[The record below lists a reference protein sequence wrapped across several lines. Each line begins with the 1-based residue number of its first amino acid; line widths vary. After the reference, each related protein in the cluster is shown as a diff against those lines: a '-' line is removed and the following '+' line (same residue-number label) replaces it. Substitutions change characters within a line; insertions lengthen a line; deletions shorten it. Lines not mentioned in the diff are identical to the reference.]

1 MNFNSFLPLHPIAA
15 LRRALKRLRRLE
27 STADQ
32 IWQNHLT
39 LPSLTQ
45 NMTCCK
51 QLKLT
56 NTIYNLINFKIFSG
70 GFFCFFWSSWNSW
83 SWKRKWCSSFPIPML
98 FIFICL
104 AYHFLFLFLFCFFL
118 FFSVHTF
125 AFLLLFFFF
134 YFSLFHWSSFSLVFI
149 FIIYLFMFYF
159 FLHLLL
165 C

>member
-15 LRRALKRLRRLE
+15 LRRTLKRLRRLE

-56 NTIYNLINFKIFSG
+56 NTMYNLINFEIF
-70 GFFCFFWSSWNSW
+70 N
-83 SWKRKWCSSFPIPML
+83 
-98 FIFICL
+98 
-104 AYHFLFLFLFCFFL
+104 
-118 FFSVHTF
+118 V
-125 AFLLLFFFF
+125 FFF
-134 YFSLFHWSSFSLVFI
+134 VF
-149 FIIYLFMFYF
+149 LE
-159 FLHLLL
+159 
-165 C
+165 